1 MGKNKKLLRFKD
13 NGFYIFS
20 LCFLFLLV
28 GCKQEAASQ
37 AVAVPVAK
45 PSYEKRL
52 ADYVD
57 KLPLEEKVGQMMFVG
72 IPGTEYDATAK
83 KLVEECH
90 AGGVIHF
97 DRNLSEGAQVQALN
111 SALQAGAKSTGA
123 KIPLFISVDQEGGQ
137 VARMRDTLLVAPS
150 AASLGAQGQPAVVRE
165 WAVKTAQ
172 NLKSYGFNTNF
183 APVADLG
190 LTAQRSYGNTPAE
203 VIPMVEAAM
212 DGYRAERLMCSIK
225 HFPGIGKMQVDP
237 HYDTSAINVD
247 RAELESNDMLPF
259 LTMVNKKIPASYMI
273 MVSHPVYPAFDREP
287 ASVSKVL
294 LTDVLR
300 TEWQYNGIII
310 TDDMAMGGLTSVYSQ
325 KEMGVKAVAA
335 GEDMLLSCSSDPTM
349 SYTIYN
355 SVLEAVRQGKLSE
368 AKINASVVRIL
379 AAKEAI
385 GIWHLDTDSGIK

>member
-1 MGKNKKLLRFKD
+1 M
-13 NGFYIFS
+13 
-20 LCFLFLLV
+20 V
-28 GCKQEAASQ
+28 GCKQEAAK
-37 AVAVPVAK
+37 AANEPPK
-45 PSYEKRL
+45 PSHGELL
-52 ADYVD
+52 AAYVA
-57 KLPLEEKVGQMMFVG
+57 KLPLEERVGQMMFVG

-97 DRNLSEGAQVQALN
+97 DRNLSESAQVKALN
-111 SALQAGAKSTGA
+111 SALQNGAQNSGA

-137 VARMRDTLLVAPS
+137 VARMRNTLVVAPS
-150 AASLGAQGQPAVVRE
+150 AATLGEAGKPAAVKE

-172 NLKSYGFNTNF
+172 SLKAHGFNTNF

-190 LTAQRSYGNTPAE
+190 LTARRSYGNTPAE

-212 DGYRAERLMCSIK
+212 DGYVGEKMMCSIK

-237 HYDTSAINVD
+237 HYDTSAIT
-247 RAELESNDMLPF
+247 AGKEELTANDMLPF
-259 LTMVNKKIPASYMI
+259 LTVVNKRPADTYMI
-273 MVSHPVYPAFDREP
+273 MVSHPVYPAFDQEP

-300 TEWQYNGIII
+300 TEWQYKGIII

-335 GEDMLLSCSSDPTM
+335 GEDMLLSCSADPTM
-349 SYTIYN
+349 SYNIYN

-368 AKINASVVRIL
+368 DKINASVVRIL